1 MNLLILYAALTIALS
16 FLCSILEAVLL
27 SVNST
32 FLKIKIKEGFKF
44 AINLERLKKNI
55 DEPLIIILTLNTI
68 AHTVGAILVGL
79 PLNNDKSLNKI
90 SQFIVDIS
98 KNMDLYLIENK
109 INLPIF
115 FWDENFSS
123 FEAETLVRDFYKGKK
138 IDKFAAKIFLDD
150 FIRENTL
157 LDEKE
162 N

>member
-1 MNLLILYAALTIALS
+1 MIIRNTKEFINIINDKKILSIDLGKKKVGLAISNTKHTITTPIKNILRNKL
-16 FLCSILEAVLL
+16 FHENIKKIILEYDA
-27 SVNST
+27 
-32 FLKIKIKEGFKF
+32 
-44 AINLERLKKNI
+44 
-55 DEPLIIILTLNTI
+55 
-68 AHTVGAILVGL
+68 GAILVGL

-109 INLPIF
+109 INLPIY
-115 FWDENFSS
+115 FWDEKFSS

>member
-1 MNLLILYAALTIALS
+1 MIIRNTKEFINIINDKKILSVDLGKKKVGLAISNTKHTITTPIKNILRNKL
-16 FLCSILEAVLL
+16 FHENIQKIILEY
-27 SVNST
+27 N
-32 FLKIKIKEGFKF
+32 
-44 AINLERLKKNI
+44 
-55 DEPLIIILTLNTI
+55 
-68 AHTVGAILVGL
+68 VGAVLVGL
-79 PLNNDKSLNKI
+79 PLNSDKSLNKI

-109 INLPIF
+109 INLPIY

-157 LDEKE
+157 LDEKK

>member
-1 MNLLILYAALTIALS
+1 MIIRNTKDFINIINDKKILSIDLGKKKVGLAISNSKHTITTPIKNILRNKL
-16 FLCSILEAVLL
+16 FHENIQKIILEY
-27 SVNST
+27 N
-32 FLKIKIKEGFKF
+32 
-44 AINLERLKKNI
+44 
-55 DEPLIIILTLNTI
+55 
-68 AHTVGAILVGL
+68 VGAILVGI

-109 INLPIF
+109 INLPIC

-123 FEAETLVRDFYKGKK
+123 FEAETLVGDFYKGNK

>member
-1 MNLLILYAALTIALS
+1 MIIRNIKEFINIINDKKILSLDLGKKKVGLAISNTKHTITTPIKNLPRNKLFHENIKKI
-16 FLCSILEAVLL
+16 ILEY
-27 SVNST
+27 N
-32 FLKIKIKEGFKF
+32 
-44 AINLERLKKNI
+44 
-55 DEPLIIILTLNTI
+55 
-68 AHTVGAILVGL
+68 VGAILVGL

-123 FEAETLVRDFYKGKK
+123 FEAETLVSDFYKGKK

-157 LDEKE
+157 LNEKE

>member
-1 MNLLILYAALTIALS
+1 MIIRNTKEFINI
-16 FLCSILEAVLL
+16 INDKKIL
-27 SVNST
+27 SVDLGKKRVGLAISDT
-32 FLKIKIKEGFKF
+32 KHKITTPI
-44 AINLERLKKNI
+44 KNI
-55 DEPLIIILTLNTI
+55 LRDKLFHENIKKIIFEYN
-68 AHTVGAILVGL
+68 VGAILVGL

-109 INLPIF
+109 INVPIF

>member
-1 MNLLILYAALTIALS
+1 MIIRNTKEFIGIISDKKILSIDLGKKKVGLAISDTKHTITTPMKNILRNKFFHES
-16 FLCSILEAVLL
+16 IQKIILEY
-27 SVNST
+27 N
-32 FLKIKIKEGFKF
+32 
-44 AINLERLKKNI
+44 
-55 DEPLIIILTLNTI
+55 
-68 AHTVGAILVGL
+68 VGAILVGL
-79 PLNNDKSLNKI
+79 PLNNDKTLNKI

-157 LDEKE
+157 LDEKK

>member
-1 MNLLILYAALTIALS
+1 MIIRNTKEFINIINDKKILSLDLGKKKVGLAISNTKHTITTPIKNILRNKL
-16 FLCSILEAVLL
+16 FHENIKKIILEY
-27 SVNST
+27 N
-32 FLKIKIKEGFKF
+32 
-44 AINLERLKKNI
+44 
-55 DEPLIIILTLNTI
+55 
-68 AHTVGAILVGL
+68 VGAILVGL

-109 INLPIF
+109 INLPIY

-157 LDEKE
+157 LDEK
-162 N
+162 

>member
-1 MNLLILYAALTIALS
+1 MIIRNTKEFIDTINDKKILSVDLGKKKVGLAISNNKHTITTPIKNILRNKFFHES
-16 FLCSILEAVLL
+16 IQKIILEY
-27 SVNST
+27 N
-32 FLKIKIKEGFKF
+32 
-44 AINLERLKKNI
+44 
-55 DEPLIIILTLNTI
+55 
-68 AHTVGAILVGL
+68 VGAILVGL

-157 LDEKE
+157 LDEKK

>member
-1 MNLLILYAALTIALS
+1 MIIRNTKEFINIINDKKILSVDLGKKKVGLAISDTKHTITTPIKNILRNKL
-16 FLCSILEAVLL
+16 FHENIKKIILEY
-27 SVNST
+27 
-32 FLKIKIKEGFKF
+32 
-44 AINLERLKKNI
+44 
-55 DEPLIIILTLNTI
+55 D
-68 AHTVGAILVGL
+68 VGAILVGL

-109 INLPIF
+109 INLPIY

-123 FEAETLVRDFYKGKK
+123 FEAETLVHDFYKGKK

-157 LDEKE
+157 LNEKE

>member
-1 MNLLILYAALTIALS
+1 MIIRNTKEFINFIDDKKILSIDLGKKKVGLAISNTKHTITTPIKNIQRNKL
-16 FLCSILEAVLL
+16 FHENIKKIILEYDA
-27 SVNST
+27 
-32 FLKIKIKEGFKF
+32 
-44 AINLERLKKNI
+44 
-55 DEPLIIILTLNTI
+55 
-68 AHTVGAILVGL
+68 GAILVGL
-79 PLNNDKSLNKI
+79 PLNNNNSLNKI

-157 LDEKE
+157 YR
-162 N
+162 

>member
-1 MNLLILYAALTIALS
+1 MKHVNLKNYQNILRNKLFHENIKKI
-16 FLCSILEAVLL
+16 ILEYDA
-27 SVNST
+27 
-32 FLKIKIKEGFKF
+32 
-44 AINLERLKKNI
+44 
-55 DEPLIIILTLNTI
+55 
-68 AHTVGAILVGL
+68 GAILVGL

-109 INLPIF
+109 INLPIY
-115 FWDENFSS
+115 FWDENLSS
-123 FEAETLVRDFYKGKK
+123 FEAETLVRNFYKGKK

>member
-1 MNLLILYAALTIALS
+1 MIIRNTKEFINIINDKKILSVDLGKKKVGLAISNTKHTITTPIKNMLRNKL
-16 FLCSILEAVLL
+16 FHENIKKIILEYDA
-27 SVNST
+27 
-32 FLKIKIKEGFKF
+32 
-44 AINLERLKKNI
+44 
-55 DEPLIIILTLNTI
+55 
-68 AHTVGAILVGL
+68 GAILVGL
-79 PLNNDKSLNKI
+79 PLNNNKSLNKI

>member
-1 MNLLILYAALTIALS
+1 MIIRNTKEFINIINDKKILSVDLGKKKVGLAISDTKHTITTPIKNILRNKFFHES
-16 FLCSILEAVLL
+16 IQKIILEY
-27 SVNST
+27 N
-32 FLKIKIKEGFKF
+32 
-44 AINLERLKKNI
+44 
-55 DEPLIIILTLNTI
+55 
-68 AHTVGAILVGL
+68 VGAILVGL

>member
-1 MNLLILYAALTIALS
+1 MIIRNTKEFINIIS
-16 FLCSILEAVLL
+16 GKKIL
-27 SVNST
+27 SVD
-32 FLKIKIKEGFKF
+32 FGKKKVGL
-44 AINLERLKKNI
+44 AISNTKHTITTPIKNI
-55 DEPLIIILTLNTI
+55 LRNKLFHENIQKIIFEYN
-68 AHTVGAILVGL
+68 VGAILVGL

-109 INLPIF
+109 INLPIY

-157 LDEKE
+157 LNEKE

>member
-1 MNLLILYAALTIALS
+1 MIIRNTKEFINIINDKKILSVDLGKKKVGLAISDTKHTITTPIKNILRNKFFHES
-16 FLCSILEAVLL
+16 IQKIILEY
-27 SVNST
+27 
-32 FLKIKIKEGFKF
+32 
-44 AINLERLKKNI
+44 NI
-55 DEPLIIILTLNTI
+55 
-68 AHTVGAILVGL
+68 GAILVGL

>member
-1 MNLLILYAALTIALS
+1 MRNKLFHENIKKI
-16 FLCSILEAVLL
+16 ILEYDI
-27 SVNST
+27 S
-32 FLKIKIKEGFKF
+32 
-44 AINLERLKKNI
+44 
-55 DEPLIIILTLNTI
+55 
-68 AHTVGAILVGL
+68 AILVGL
-79 PLNNDKSLNKI
+79 PLKNNKSLNKI

-109 INLPIF
+109 INIPIC

-123 FEAETLVRDFYKGKK
+123 FEAEILVSEFYKGRK

-150 FIRENTL
+150 FIREHTV

>member
-1 MNLLILYAALTIALS
+1 MIIRNTKEFINIINNKKILSIDLGKKKIGLAISNTKHTITTPIKNILRNKL
-16 FLCSILEAVLL
+16 FHENIKKIILEYDA
-27 SVNST
+27 
-32 FLKIKIKEGFKF
+32 
-44 AINLERLKKNI
+44 
-55 DEPLIIILTLNTI
+55 
-68 AHTVGAILVGL
+68 GAILVGL

-98 KNMDLYLIENK
+98 KNMDLYLIDNN
-109 INLPIF
+109 INLPIY

>member
-1 MNLLILYAALTIALS
+1 MIIRNTKEFINI
-16 FLCSILEAVLL
+16 INDKKIL
-27 SVNST
+27 SVD
-32 FLKIKIKEGFKF
+32 LGKKRVGL
-44 AINLERLKKNI
+44 AISDTKHSITTPIKNI
-55 DEPLIIILTLNTI
+55 LRDKLFHENIKKIIFEYN
-68 AHTVGAILVGL
+68 VGAILVGL

-109 INLPIF
+109 IKLPIY

-150 FIRENTL
+150 FIREYTL

>member
-1 MNLLILYAALTIALS
+1 MIIRNTKEFINIISGKKILSVDLGKKRVGLAISDTKHKITTPIKNILRDELFHENIKKI
-16 FLCSILEAVLL
+16 ILEY
-27 SVNST
+27 
-32 FLKIKIKEGFKF
+32 
-44 AINLERLKKNI
+44 
-55 DEPLIIILTLNTI
+55 D
-68 AHTVGAILVGL
+68 VGAILVGL

>member
-1 MNLLILYAALTIALS
+1 MIIRNTKEFIDIINDKKILSVDLGKKKVGLAISNTKHTITTPIKNILRNKL
-16 FLCSILEAVLL
+16 FYENIQNIILEY
-27 SVNST
+27 N
-32 FLKIKIKEGFKF
+32 
-44 AINLERLKKNI
+44 
-55 DEPLIIILTLNTI
+55 
-68 AHTVGAILVGL
+68 VGAILVGL

-123 FEAETLVRDFYKGKK
+123 FEAETLVRDFYKGNK

-150 FIRENTL
+150 FIRENTF
-157 LDEKE
+157 LDEK
-162 N
+162 

>member
-1 MNLLILYAALTIALS
+1 MIIRNTKEFINIINDKKILSVDLGKKKVGLAISNTKHTITTPIKNVLRDKL
-16 FLCSILEAVLL
+16 FHENIQKIILEY
-27 SVNST
+27 S
-32 FLKIKIKEGFKF
+32 
-44 AINLERLKKNI
+44 
-55 DEPLIIILTLNTI
+55 
-68 AHTVGAILVGL
+68 VGAILVGL

-109 INLPIF
+109 INLPIY

-157 LDEKE
+157 LDEKK

>member
-1 MNLLILYAALTIALS
+1 MIIRNTKEFINIINDKKILSVDLGKKKVGLAISNTKHTITTPIKNILRNKL
-16 FLCSILEAVLL
+16 FHENIKKIILEY
-27 SVNST
+27 
-32 FLKIKIKEGFKF
+32 
-44 AINLERLKKNI
+44 
-55 DEPLIIILTLNTI
+55 D
-68 AHTVGAILVGL
+68 VGAILVGL

-109 INLPIF
+109 INLPIY

-123 FEAETLVRDFYKGKK
+123 FEAETLVRDFYKSKK

-157 LDEKE
+157 LNEKE

>member
-1 MNLLILYAALTIALS
+1 MIIRNTKEFINFINDKKILSIDLGKKKVGLAISNTKHTITTPIKNIQRNKL
-16 FLCSILEAVLL
+16 FYENIKKIILEY
-27 SVNST
+27 N
-32 FLKIKIKEGFKF
+32 
-44 AINLERLKKNI
+44 
-55 DEPLIIILTLNTI
+55 
-68 AHTVGAILVGL
+68 VGAILVGL

-109 INLPIF
+109 INLPIY

-157 LDEKE
+157 LDEKK

>member
-1 MNLLILYAALTIALS
+1 MIIRNIKEYIN
-16 FLCSILEAVLL
+16 IIDDKKIL
-27 SVNST
+27 SVDFGKKKVGLAISNSKHT
-32 FLKIKIKEGFKF
+32 ITTPLK
-44 AINLERLKKNI
+44 NLKRNKLFHENI
-55 DEPLIIILTLNTI
+55 QKLLLDYN
-68 AHTVGAILVGL
+68 VGAILIGL
-79 PLNNDKSLNKI
+79 PLNNDESLNKI

-109 INLPIF
+109 IEIPIC

-123 FEAETLVRDFYKGKK
+123 FEAEILVSDFYKGSK

-150 FIRENTL
+150 FIRENIL

>member
-1 MNLLILYAALTIALS
+1 MIIRNTKEFINIINNKKILSVDLGKKKVGLAISNTKHTITTPIKNILRNKL
-16 FLCSILEAVLL
+16 FHENIQKIILEY
-27 SVNST
+27 S
-32 FLKIKIKEGFKF
+32 
-44 AINLERLKKNI
+44 
-55 DEPLIIILTLNTI
+55 
-68 AHTVGAILVGL
+68 VGAILVGL

-109 INLPIF
+109 INLPIY
-115 FWDENFSS
+115 FWDENLSS
-123 FEAETLVRDFYKGKK
+123 FEAETLVRNFYKGKK

-157 LDEKE
+157 LNEKE

>member
-1 MNLLILYAALTIALS
+1 MIIRNTKEFINI
-16 FLCSILEAVLL
+16 INDKKIL
-27 SVNST
+27 SVD
-32 FLKIKIKEGFKF
+32 LGKKKVGL
-44 AINLERLKKNI
+44 AISDTKHTITTPIKNI
-55 DEPLIIILTLNTI
+55 LRNKLFHENIQKIIFEYN
-68 AHTVGAILVGL
+68 VGAILVGL

-98 KNMDLYLIENK
+98 KNIDLYLIENK
-109 INLPIF
+109 INLPIC

-157 LDEKE
+157 LNEKK

>member
-1 MNLLILYAALTIALS
+1 MIIRNTKEFINI
-16 FLCSILEAVLL
+16 INDKKIL
-27 SVNST
+27 SVD
-32 FLKIKIKEGFKF
+32 LGKKKVGL
-44 AINLERLKKNI
+44 AISNTKHTITTPIKNI
-55 DEPLIIILTLNTI
+55 LRNKLFHENIKKIIFEYN
-68 AHTVGAILVGL
+68 VGAILVGL

-109 INLPIF
+109 INLPIY

>member
-1 MNLLILYAALTIALS
+1 MIIRNTKEFINIINDKKILSVDLGKKKVGLAISNTKHTITTPIKNILRNKL
-16 FLCSILEAVLL
+16 FYENIQKVILEY
-27 SVNST
+27 
-32 FLKIKIKEGFKF
+32 
-44 AINLERLKKNI
+44 
-55 DEPLIIILTLNTI
+55 D
-68 AHTVGAILVGL
+68 VGAILVGL

-157 LDEKE
+157 YR
-162 N
+162 

>member
-1 MNLLILYAALTIALS
+1 MIIRNIKEFIN
-16 FLCSILEAVLL
+16 IINNKKIL
-27 SVNST
+27 SVD
-32 FLKIKIKEGFKF
+32 LGKKKVGL
-44 AINLERLKKNI
+44 AISNTKHTITTPIKNI
-55 DEPLIIILTLNTI
+55 LRNKLFHENIKKIIFEYN
-68 AHTVGAILVGL
+68 VGAILVGL

-150 FIRENTL
+150 FIREYPL

>member
-1 MNLLILYAALTIALS
+1 MIIRNTKEFINIINDKKILSVDLGKKKVGLAISNTKHTITTPIKNVLRDKL
-16 FLCSILEAVLL
+16 FHENIQKIILEY
-27 SVNST
+27 N
-32 FLKIKIKEGFKF
+32 
-44 AINLERLKKNI
+44 
-55 DEPLIIILTLNTI
+55 
-68 AHTVGAILVGL
+68 VGAILVGL

-109 INLPIF
+109 INLPIY
-115 FWDENFSS
+115 FWDESFSS
-123 FEAETLVRDFYKGKK
+123 FEAEILVRDFYKGKK

-157 LDEKE
+157 LDEKK

>member
-1 MNLLILYAALTIALS
+1 MIIRNTKEFINIINDKKILSVDLGKKKVGLAISDTKHTITTPIKNILRNKL
-16 FLCSILEAVLL
+16 FHENIKKIILEY
-27 SVNST
+27 
-32 FLKIKIKEGFKF
+32 
-44 AINLERLKKNI
+44 
-55 DEPLIIILTLNTI
+55 D
-68 AHTVGAILVGL
+68 VGAILVGL

-109 INLPIF
+109 INLPIY
-115 FWDENFSS
+115 FWDESFSS
-123 FEAETLVRDFYKGKK
+123 FEAEILVRDFYKGKK

>member
-1 MNLLILYAALTIALS
+1 MIIRNTKEFINIINDKKILSVDLGKKKVGLAISDTKHTITTPIKNILRNKL
-16 FLCSILEAVLL
+16 FHENIKKIILEY
-27 SVNST
+27 
-32 FLKIKIKEGFKF
+32 
-44 AINLERLKKNI
+44 
-55 DEPLIIILTLNTI
+55 D
-68 AHTVGAILVGL
+68 VGAILVGL

-98 KNMDLYLIENK
+98 KNMDLYLIENN

>member
-1 MNLLILYAALTIALS
+1 MIIRNTKEFIDIINDKKILSVDLGKKKVGLAISNTKHTITTPIKNILRNKL
-16 FLCSILEAVLL
+16 FHENIKKIILEY
-27 SVNST
+27 N
-32 FLKIKIKEGFKF
+32 
-44 AINLERLKKNI
+44 
-55 DEPLIIILTLNTI
+55 
-68 AHTVGAILVGL
+68 VGAILVGL

-157 LDEKE
+157 LDEKK

>member
-1 MNLLILYAALTIALS
+1 MIIRNTKEFINIINDKKILSVDLGKKKVGLAISDTKHTITTPIKNILRNKL
-16 FLCSILEAVLL
+16 FHENIKRIILEY
-27 SVNST
+27 
-32 FLKIKIKEGFKF
+32 
-44 AINLERLKKNI
+44 
-55 DEPLIIILTLNTI
+55 D
-68 AHTVGAILVGL
+68 VGAILVGL

-157 LDEKE
+157 LDEKK

>member
-1 MNLLILYAALTIALS
+1 MIIRNTKEFIDI
-16 FLCSILEAVLL
+16 INDKKIL
-27 SVNST
+27 SVD
-32 FLKIKIKEGFKF
+32 LGKKKVGL
-44 AINLERLKKNI
+44 AISNAKHTITTPIKNI
-55 DEPLIIILTLNTI
+55 LRNKLFHENLQKIIFEYN
-68 AHTVGAILVGL
+68 VGAILVGL

-98 KNMDLYLIENK
+98 KNIDLYLIENK
-109 INLPIF
+109 INLPIY

-150 FIRENTL
+150 FIRENTVL
-157 LDEKE
+157 NEKE